1 MGRVLVE
8 ADEQS
13 KVIAAVC
20 HGPAALL
27 AATNADGQWPFA
39 GRRMTSLSDEEE
51 IEFGTADNAPWLLA
65 DTLRKKGAHFE
76 QGPNWGTFVVTD
88 GNLMTGQNPQSSS
101 KLAEAV
107 IGALS
112 ASHPNASHAA

>member
-1 MGRVLVE
+1 
-8 ADEQS
+8 
-13 KVIAAVC
+13 
-20 HGPAALL
+20 
-27 AATNADGQWPFA
+27 
-39 GRRMTSLSDEEE
+39 MTSLTDEEE

-76 QGPNWGTFVVTD
+76 QVSNRSAFVVTD
-88 GNLMTGQNPQSSS
+88 GNLLTGQNPQSSS

-112 ASHPNASHAA
+112 AIHPHP

>member
-1 MGRVLVE
+1 
-8 ADEQS
+8 
-13 KVIAAVC
+13 
-20 HGPAALL
+20 
-27 AATNADGQWPFA
+27 
-39 GRRMTSLSDEEE
+39 MTSLTDEEE

-76 QGPNWGTFVVTD
+76 QGRNWGTFVVTD

-112 ASHPNASHAA
+112 ATRADPAYSGSYPAALK